1 MQTSDATPE
10 KITDALR
17 PLMRRPDIQLIILFG
32 STARGDTHRG
42 SDIDVAILAADAFD
56 PISMTNDVSGFLGTS
71 RVDVVDLRRASPLLA
86 LEALRHGRLLY
97 ESHPGNYAAFYS
109 LALRRYVDTAK
120 LRVAQQQAIG
130 NFLAARGLT

>member
-10 KITDALR
+10 KTADALR

-32 STARGDTHRG
+32 STARGDARRD
-42 SDIDVAILAADAFD
+42 SDIDVAVLAVEAFD
-56 PISMTNDVSGFLGTS
+56 PISMTNDISGYLGTS
-71 RVDVVDLRRASPLLA
+71 CVDVVDLRRASPLLA
-86 LEALRHGRLLY
+86 LEVLRHGRLLY

-120 LRVAQQQAIG
+120 LRVAQQQAIR

>member
-10 KITDALR
+10 KITEALR
-17 PLMRRPDIQLIILFG
+17 PLMCRPDIQLIIHFG
-32 STARGDTHRG
+32 STARGATHRD
-42 SDIDVAILAADAFD
+42 SDIDVGILAVEAFD
-56 PISMTNDVSGFLGTS
+56 PIGMTNEISGYLGTS
-71 RVDVVDLRRASPLLA
+71 CVDVVDLRRASPLLA

-97 ESHPGNYAAFYS
+97 ESRPGNYAAFYS

>member
-10 KITDALR
+10 KIAAALR
-17 PLMRRPDIQLIILFG
+17 PLMRRPDIQLVVLFG
-32 STARGDTHRG
+32 STVRGDTHRD
-42 SDIDVAILAADAFD
+42 SDIDVGILAAEPFD
-56 PISMTNDVSGFLGTS
+56 PIDMTNEISGYLGTS

-86 LEALRHGRLLY
+86 LEALRHGRVLY
-97 ESHPGNYAAFYS
+97 ESNPGYYAAFYS

-120 LRVAQQQAIG
+120 LRVAQQQAIE

>member
-1 MQTSDATPE
+1 
-10 KITDALR
+10 
-17 PLMRRPDIQLIILFG
+17 MRRPDIQLIILFG
-32 STARGDTHRG
+32 STAHGNTHRDG
-42 SDIDVAILAADAFD
+42 DI
-56 PISMTNDVSGFLGTS
+56 
-71 RVDVVDLRRASPLLA
+71 DVVDLRRASPPLA

-97 ESHPGNYAAFYS
+97 ESRPGSYAAFYS

>member
-1 MQTSDATPE
+1 MRISDATPE
-10 KITDALR
+10 KIADALG

-32 STARGDTHRG
+32 STASGDTRCD
-42 SDIDVAILAADAFD
+42 SDIDVAILAAEAFD
-56 PISMTNDVSGFLGTS
+56 PIDMTNEISGYLGTS

-86 LEALRHGRLLY
+86 MEALRHGRLLH

-109 LALRRYVDTAK
+109 LALRRYFDTAK
-120 LRVAQQQAIG
+120 LRAAQQQAIR

>member
-10 KITDALR
+10 KIMDALR
-17 PLMRRPDIQLIILFG
+17 PLMRRSDIQLIILFG

-42 SDIDVAILAADAFD
+42 SDIDVAILAAEAFD
-56 PISMTNDVSGFLGTS
+56 PISMTNDISGLLGTS

-86 LEALRHGRLLY
+86 LEALRHGQLLY
-97 ESHPGNYAAFYS
+97 ESRPGNYAAFYS

-130 NFLAARGLT
+130 SFLAARGLT